1 MVLLCKVCGDIA
13 SGFHYGVHACEGCKV
28 GTSITKP
35 TTFMIITDTQC
46 GQNFNM
52 LLFLGFFF
60 QGFFRRSIQQN
71 INYKMCV
78 KNENCLIM
86 RMNRNRCQHCRFKK
100 CLSVGMSRDGE
111 TSRRLMSVSPLCFD
125 QPRAGRKSEAQK
137 RHSGPQYVGLCIK
150 KTPLRKCFEVIMPVA
165 HSLAHADS
173 RPAPAFPLSVSAP
186 PTLAT
191 WPFSFSL
198 WFLGVFLLTLAPS
211 STIFP

>member
-1 MVLLCKVCGDIA
+1 MLLCKVCGDIA

-28 GTSITKP
+28 GTSIRKRL
-35 TTFMIITDTQC
+35 TFRLYYRHRVCTQF
-46 GQNFNM
+46 QYALVFI
-52 LLFLGFFF
+52 FFS

-111 TSRRLMSVSPLCFD
+111 TSRLLMRVSPLCFD
-125 QPRAGRKSEAQK
+125 QPRAGRKSEAQQ

-150 KTPLRKCFEVIMPVA
+150 KTTTQE
-165 HSLAHADS
+165 
-173 RPAPAFPLSVSAP
+173 
-186 PTLAT
+186 
-191 WPFSFSL
+191 
-198 WFLGVFLLTLAPS
+198 
-211 STIFP
+211 IF

>member
-28 GTSITKP
+28 GTAIRKP
-35 TTFMIITDTQC
+35 MTFTVTHTQHAH
-46 GQNFNM
+46 NFNII
-52 LLFLGFFF
+52 LFFL

-111 TSRRLMSVSPLCFD
+111 TSRLLMRVSPLCFD
-125 QPRAGRKSEAQK
+125 QPRAGRKKRSPKAAQ
-137 RHSGPQYVGLCIK
+137 R
-150 KTPLRKCFEVIMPVA
+150 
-165 HSLAHADS
+165 
-173 RPAPAFPLSVSAP
+173 APDM
-186 PTLAT
+186 
-191 WPFSFSL
+191 
-198 WFLGVFLLTLAPS
+198 
-211 STIFP
+211 

>member
-28 GTSITKP
+28 SP
-35 TTFMIITDTQC
+35 WSENDMEWF
-46 GQNFNM
+46 NNM
-52 LLFLGFFF
+52 LLLVQQFHVISFSF

-111 TSRRLMSVSPLCFD
+111 TSWHIFKALMQFCQNATVLRLAKA
-125 QPRAGRKSEAQK
+125 AGKWMAWK
-137 RHSGPQYVGLCIK
+137 RHN
-150 KTPLRKCFEVIMPVA
+150 THM
-165 HSLAHADS
+165 
-173 RPAPAFPLSVSAP
+173 
-186 PTLAT
+186 
-191 WPFSFSL
+191 
-198 WFLGVFLLTLAPS
+198 
-211 STIFP
+211 